1 MLGRFLGGLLGGLAA
16 AAVAAPPSA
25 AQGAQPASAP
35 AAASAPPGASAPAVS
50 PQRALLDRYCV
61 TCHNR
66 AFVEG
71 GGEPRSRLVSQ
82 LRAVG
87 LALDTVDVDDVA
99 EDPEVWESV
108 VRKLRVGAMPPRP
121 RPRPGKAAYDGFRRW
136 LEDELDRAAEARPDP
151 GRTQA
156 FHRLNQTEYRN
167 VVRDL
172 LDLEIDV
179 GEWIPADAPDRFGF
193 DNNAGALSLSP
204 ALFERYVSAAR
215 KISRLAIG
223 EPPAGG
229 TVIATYDVP
238 LNLIQDNQR
247 SEDLPFGS
255 RGGAAVRHHFP
266 VDGEYL
272 IKLRLRTNY
281 VGYVRGIDQPHD
293 VEIRLDGRRIRRF
306 TFGGQAPG
314 MPAPISFAG
323 NIRGDLE
330 WESYALHADDD
341 LEVRIRVDAGPHL
354 VGVSFPRETWEEE
367 GVLQPRQSGFALA
380 VNDMPD
386 GNPALDRVQIHGPFT
401 VDGPGDTPTRRRV
414 FTCAPA
420 AEAEELPCAAE
431 ILGALARRAYRRPVS
446 DDDVRTLLDFFE
458 IGRRGGSFDAGIG
471 LALERILADPEF
483 LYRIERDPV
492 DSPPNAI
499 YAIPDLDLASR
510 LSFFLWS
517 SIPDDELLAAAE
529 DGALSDPAVLERQV
543 RRMLADPRAAAL
555 VDNFAGQ
562 WLHFRNLEGVY
573 PDPLIFPDFDD
584 NLRAAFERETS
595 LFINSLIRDDRSV
608 LDLLRADHTYVNER
622 LAVHYGIPNVY
633 GNRFRKVTFGAG
645 ERAGLLSHGSVM
657 TVTSYPNRTSPV
669 LRGKWVLENLLGAP
683 PPEPPPDVP
692 TLEEEN
698 EEGEP
703 LTMRQAMVR
712 HREDP
717 ACSVCHA
724 PMDPIGFALENFDA
738 IGRWRDTTAGVPV
751 DASGTLPDGAAFEG
765 PTGLRDLLLARPG
778 DFVGTVTEKLM
789 GYALGRGIE
798 YHDAPTVRKIVR
810 EAAGD
815 DYRWSSI
822 VLGIVKSTAFQM
834 RRSDS

>member
-1 MLGRFLGGLLGGLAA
+1 MTTRRHGPALRRFLGGFGAA
-16 AAVAAPPSA
+16 AAVAFGGASA
-25 AQGAQPASAP
+25 GAQPASAP
-35 AAASAPPGASAPAVS
+35 AVESAVS
-50 PQRALLDRYCV
+50 PQRALLDQYCV

-66 AFVEG
+66 EFVDG
-71 GGEPRSRLVSQ
+71 ADEPRSRLVSQ

-87 LALDTVDVDDVA
+87 LALDAVDVDNVA
-99 EDPEVWESV
+99 EDPEIWEAV
-108 VRKLRVGAMPPRP
+108 ARKLRVGAMPPQP
-121 RPRPGKAAYDGFRRW
+121 RPRPDKAAYDGFRRW
-136 LEDELDRAAEARPDP
+136 LEAELDRSADARPDP

-223 EPPAGG
+223 RPPAGG
-229 TVIATYDVP
+229 TVIATHEVP
-238 LNLIQDNQR
+238 LNLIQDNQQ

-293 VEIRLDGRRIRRF
+293 VEIRLDGRRIRQF

-314 MPAPISFAG
+314 MPSPISFAG
-323 NIRGDLE
+323 NIRGDVE
-330 WESYALHADDD
+330 WESYTLHADDD
-341 LEVRIRVDAGPHL
+341 LEVRIRVDAGPH
-354 VGVSFPRETWEEE
+354 VIGVSFPRETWEEE

-386 GNPALDRVQIHGPFT
+386 GNPALDRVEIHGPLT
-401 VDGPGDTPTRRRV
+401 VDGPGDTPTRRRL
-414 FTCAPA
+414 FTCTPA
-420 AEAEELPCAAE
+420 AEVDERPCAAE

-446 DDDVRTLLDFFE
+446 DDDVETLLDFFD

-471 LALERILADPEF
+471 LALERVLADPEF
-483 LYRIERDPV
+483 LYRIEQDPV
-492 DSPPNAI
+492 DSPPGAI
-499 YAIPDLDLASR
+499 YEIPDLDLASR

-529 DGALSDPAVLERQV
+529 SGALSAPEVLDRQV

-555 VDNFAGQ
+555 VDNFAAQ

-573 PDPLIFPDFDD
+573 PDPLVFPDFDD
-584 NLRAAFERETS
+584 NLREAFQTETS
-595 LFINSLIRDDRSV
+595 LFINSLIREDRSL
-608 LDLLRADHTYVNER
+608 LDLLRADYSFVNER

-633 GNRFRKVTFGAG
+633 GNRFRKVTFAAG

-698 EEGEP
+698 EAGEP

-724 PMDPIGFALENFDA
+724 PMDPIGFSLENFDA

-751 DASGTLPDGAAFEG
+751 DASGKLPDGAAFEG
-765 PTGLRDLLLARPG
+765 PTGLRDLLLARPD

-789 GYALGRGIE
+789 GYALGRAIE
-798 YHDAPTVRKIVR
+798 YHDAPTVRRIVR